1 MAFICLPMGPVSTQ
15 QLEFLLSQSRDY
27 GGKDEIEPGQWVLFA
42 IKNSDELNSEL
53 AHSLLEEADFPFQSG
68 QSDDDH
74 YTIHYVET
82 AHRAAA
88 IYWLDYLIKTNS
100 GKPLPLSP
108 EQRALIREL
117 SQSNKPHRVAQKLAT
132 LHAEGEIHAGLVSAS
147 HDVRALLDRLHQ
159 REPLFFS
166 ALNILLEHHLIDM
179 IVLFQKLIDEDLNLQ
194 NEIVK
199 SSLSRDPFLQ
209 TRQDATAEIRN
220 ILIRFFVISPMD
232 QLKNTGITNP
242 YAAHLEVS
250 YSHGHINASIDGI
263 HCVIKRD
270 DYLHAIHSI
279 RAKLYYGESFENLD
293 TQTPWMTPEI
303 AHPFR
308 YIRERLTKRRDL
320 APLDALYML
329 ERAVAL

>member
-1 MAFICLPMGPVSTQ
+1 MGLNSDPLLQ
-15 QLEFLLSQSRDY
+15 FLIAQSRNY

-42 IKNSDELNSEL
+42 IENSDKESSEL
-53 AHSLLEEADFPFQSG
+53 ARSLLVEVDFPVVNG
-68 QSDDDH
+68 QSDDDL

-82 AHRAAA
+82 AHRVAA
-88 IYWLDYLIKTNS
+88 IYWLDQLVKKTA
-100 GKPLPLSP
+100 GKILPPSP

-117 SQSNKPHRVAQKLAT
+117 PHSDKPHRVAQQLAT
-132 LHAEGEIHAGLVSAS
+132 MHRKGEIHAGLISAPN
-147 HDVRALLDRLHQ
+147 DVRGLLDRLHQ

-166 ALNILLEHHLIDM
+166 ALNTLLEHHLVDM

-199 SSLSRDPFLQ
+199 SGLSRDPFLQ

-232 QLKNTGITNP
+232 QLKNTGISNP

-250 YSHGHINASIDGI
+250 YSHDHIKASIDGI
-263 HCVIKRD
+263 QCAIKREN
-270 DYLHAIHSI
+270 YLDAIHSI
-279 RAKLYYGESFENLD
+279 RAKLYRGESFESFG
-293 TQTPWMTPEI
+293 TQSPWMTPEI
-303 AHPFR
+303 ANPFR
-308 YIRERLTKRRDL
+308 YIRERLNKRHDL
-320 APLDALYML
+320 KPLDALYML